1 MKADFMLYNVTNSF
15 MVAYNTVIITRGS
28 VTPPMLFTEMVKT
41 QIYGINQTK
50 IRRTVVLL
58 MKTKNVS
65 FLQNYMG

>member
-15 MVAYNTVIITRGS
+15 MVAYNTVIITRGR
-28 VTPPMLFTEMVKT
+28 VPPPMLFTEMVKT